1 MGEAFLFIWGVIAT
15 IFAVG
20 PLSVAAFLDW
30 RSKNES

>member
-1 MGEAFLFIWGVIAT
+1 MDETYLFIWGVIAT

-30 RSKNES
+30 RAKNQS